1 MLTLKVLP
9 MQEPREFVQ
18 MLVCNQT
25 LPGGRD
31 ERFNGYGVM
40 GVPFASGDLL
50 ALRRFPNISIGDGYT
65 SLWHRGPDG

>member
-1 MLTLKVLP
+1 MPTLKELP

-18 MLVCNQT
+18 MLESNQT

-31 ERFNGYGVM
+31 ERFNGCGVM

-50 ALRRFPNISIGDGYT
+50 ALQQFPNTSIGNGYT
-65 SLWHRGPDG
+65 PVWHRRPDG